1 MPSRLGTVS
10 SASISSSSALPFT
23 WAFNPKDK
31 LKRKKSKIKWFTFF
45 IDAYYMV
52 LNGDRERVV
61 INSFSMHA
69 KVQLCSLFLNN
80 FDRVAAGIVE
90 YFNVAA
96 AVVAVL
102 ANLYVVVRA
111 ILNNVN
117 TRFVVVTVL
126 VNFNVVFR

>member
-1 MPSRLGTVS
+1 
-10 SASISSSSALPFT
+10 
-23 WAFNPKDK
+23 
-31 LKRKKSKIKWFTFF
+31 
-45 IDAYYMV
+45 
-52 LNGDRERVV
+52 
-61 INSFSMHA
+61 MHA